1 MQRAADWYYNH
12 LGGQVPIIIMAGRS
26 EPLSSAAPSPMKQA
40 ALGVFPSG
48 PDGDAE
54 LHALLDGTDGLLNNL
69 RLEEICRPTS
79 PAPGSVQVGIGMHL
93 LGRVA
98 CQSHACV
105 LRPVPRQAQ

>member
-1 MQRAADWYYNH
+1 MQRAANWYYSH
-12 LGGQVPIIIMAGRS
+12 LGGQVPIIIMAGRC
-26 EPLSSAAPSPMKQA
+26 EPLSSATPSPMKQA
-40 ALGVFPSG
+40 ALSIPPAGS
-48 PDGDAE
+48 DGDTE
-54 LHALLDGTDGLLNNL
+54 LDALLDGTDGLLDSL

-98 CQSHACV
+98 CQSRACV